1 MGIQILPP
9 QLANQ
14 IAAGEVVERPASV
27 VKELVENSLD
37 AGATRIDIEIDKG
50 GSKLIKIRDNGS
62 GIPKDELAL
71 ALSRHATSKLHTLD
85 DLEAILSF
93 GFRGEALASI
103 SSVSR
108 LTLTSR
114 TAEQTEAWQAYA
126 EGVDMAVKVMPA
138 AHPVGSTIEV
148 VDLFFNT
155 PARRRF
161 LKSDKTE
168 FTHIDEWLKRIAL
181 VRGEIHFTLTHN
193 GKMVRNYR
201 PANSE
206 AQYIQRLTQVSGRQF
221 AADAL
226 RVECQHEDLRLSG
239 YLQSPWSSV
248 LTDTHY
254 FYVNG
259 RLVRD
264 RLVNHAVRQAFAQKA
279 EVEQPGYVLMLDIDP
294 HQVDVNVHPAK
305 HEVRFHQS
313 RYVHDY
319 ILQALQSALEEAHSL
334 PLNESSL
341 DETSETRYR
350 DPQTVAS
357 QTVAS
362 HTVDS
367 QGDVSVADPSGAF
380 TANTSDATWQSKN
393 AHVDVND
400 EPRFELKPQYDR
412 SAPRFGDQETQLGFG
427 HKGHKANFGSYSSPA
442 ASSSLSSHSVGG
454 NARASTVS
462 NVYGSSVTPRDSRS
476 SGTGDTRGRADLP
489 SAEAIASYGALLQTP
504 SYQVQEKTGLN
515 LPAMPAIL
523 DSQFWVLTAGDKLSL
538 LPIKSVALATRTHEI
553 EVKMAIGLIGQPLLM
568 PVSIPVDPD
577 WPELLEQ
584 HHLLI
589 RQLGLELTIRYQQL
603 IIKKVPPYIRESQL
617 VKVIPE
623 WLQSL
628 RFEAPA
634 PSALAKWLAQQ
645 SLTGFLSAPDVWAAY
660 GQLSDEKRQ
669 QIANQAISLPWQ
681 SWLKEQKIE

>member
-37 AGATRIDIEIDKG
+37 AGASRIDIEIDKG

-62 GIPKDELAL
+62 GIPKEELAL
-71 ALSRHATSKLHTLD
+71 ALSRHATSKLHSLD

-114 TAEQTEAWQAYA
+114 TAEQSEAWQAYA
-126 EGVDMAVKVMPA
+126 EGVEMAVKVMPA

-181 VRGEIHFTLTHN
+181 VRGDIHFTLTHN
-193 GKMVRNYR
+193 GKTVRNYR
-201 PANSE
+201 PAMNES
-206 AQYIQRLTQVSGRQF
+206 QYLQRLTQVAGRPF
-221 AADAL
+221 ADEAL
-226 RVECQHEDLRLSG
+226 RVECQHDDLRLSG
-239 YLQSPWSSV
+239 YLQSPWSTV

-319 ILQALQSALEEAHSL
+319 ILQALQSALEEASELRFEPHS
-334 PLNESSL
+334 PEIDDSSPYVKSATESAAFELQSTESDANYL
-341 DETSETRYR
+341 GTDTTGERQTEARVVEYHSSDMPKMRTGTAVQSNAFGSMSVPRETR
-350 DPQTVAS
+350 
-357 QTVAS
+357 
-362 HTVDS
+362 
-367 QGDVSVADPSGAF
+367 SG
-380 TANTSDATWQSKN
+380 
-393 AHVDVND
+393 
-400 EPRFELKPQYDR
+400 
-412 SAPRFGDQETQLGFG
+412 SAGE
-427 HKGHKANFGSYSSPA
+427 
-442 ASSSLSSHSVGG
+442 
-454 NARASTVS
+454 
-462 NVYGSSVTPRDSRS
+462 SRQR
-476 SGTGDTRGRADLP
+476 TELP
-489 SAEAIASYGALLQTP
+489 SKTAIASYGALLQTP
-504 SYQVQEKTGLN
+504 SYSVQDKAYQPA
-515 LPAMPAIL
+515 LPMPSIL
-523 DSQFWVLTAGDKLSL
+523 DGQFWVFSDGPKLSL
-538 LPIKSVALATRTHEI
+538 LRIESVALATCSHEI
-553 EVKMAIGLIGQPLLM
+553 ETKLATGLIGQPLLM
-568 PVSIPVDPD
+568 PVSVAADTD
-577 WPELLEQ
+577 WSSLLDE
-584 HHLLI
+584 HATLI

-603 IIKKVPPYIRESQL
+603 IIKKVPPYLRDCQL
-617 VKVIPE
+617 ARVIPE

-634 PSALAKWLAQQ
+634 PNALAIWLAEQ
-645 SLTGFLSAPDVWAAY
+645 SLTGFISAPDIWVAY
-660 GQLSDEKRQ
+660 CQLTEEKRQ
-669 QIANQAISLPWQ
+669 QIASKAVSLPWQ
-681 SWLKEQKIE
+681 SWLEEQAIE

>member
-1 MGIQILPP
+1 
-9 QLANQ
+9 
-14 IAAGEVVERPASV
+14 VVERPASV

-37 AGATRIDIEIDKG
+37 AGASRVDIEIDKG

-114 TAEQTEAWQAYA
+114 TADQTEAWQAHA
-126 EGVDMAVKVMPA
+126 EGADMAVKVMPA

-181 VRGEIHFTLTHN
+181 VRGDIHFTLTHN
-193 GKMVRNYR
+193 GKTVRNYR
-201 PANSE
+201 PAMNE
-206 AQYIQRLTQVSGRQF
+206 AQYLQRLTQVSGRPF
-221 AADAL
+221 AEQAL
-226 RVECQHEDLRLSG
+226 KIECQHDDLRLSG
-239 YLQSPWSSV
+239 YLQSPWSPV
-248 LTDTHY
+248 ITDTHY

-259 RLVRD
+259 RLIRD

-279 EVEQPGYVLMLDIDP
+279 ELEQPGYVLMLDIDP

-319 ILQALQSALEEAHSL
+319 ILQALQSALEEAGELNVVHS
-334 PLNESSL
+334 SSL
-341 DETSETRYR
+341 DEVEDVFVDSPTSAVGIAAPFALGADTLESAQ
-350 DPQTVAS
+350 PLVAS
-357 QTVAS
+357 AAVQVKSAGAGREGASFGTQTNAFGS
-362 HTVDS
+362 MATSRDS
-367 QGDVSVADPSGAF
+367 S
-380 TANTSDATWQSKN
+380 
-393 AHVDVND
+393 
-400 EPRFELKPQYDR
+400 R
-412 SAPRFGDQETQLGFG
+412 
-427 HKGHKANFGSYSSPA
+427 GSYS
-442 ASSSLSSHSVGG
+442 ASE
-454 NARASTVS
+454 
-462 NVYGSSVTPRDSRS
+462 SRQR
-476 SGTGDTRGRADLP
+476 TELP
-489 SAEAIASYGALLQTP
+489 SKAAIASYGALLQTP
-504 SYQVQEKTGLN
+504 AYSVKNHDYQPS
-515 LPAMPAIL
+515 LPMPAIL
-523 DSQFWVLTAGDKLSL
+523 DSQYWVMATADKLSL
-538 LPIKSVALATRTHEI
+538 LPIKSVALATRCQEI
-553 EVKMAIGLIGQPLLM
+553 EAKLATGLIGQPLLM
-568 PVSIPVDPD
+568 PVSVAADAD
-577 WPELLEQ
+577 WQAVLDE
-584 HHLLI
+584 HDTLI

-617 VKVIPE
+617 AKVIPE

-628 RFEAPA
+628 RFETPA
-634 PSALAKWLAQQ
+634 PSALAFWLAKH
-645 SLTGFLSAPDVWAAY
+645 SLTGFVSAPEIWAAFS
-660 GQLSDEKRQ
+660 QLAEEKKQ
-669 QIANQAISLPWQ
+669 LIANKAILLPWQ
-681 SWLKEQKIE
+681 SWLEEQASE

>member
-1 MGIQILPP
+1 MEKSMGIQILPP

-37 AGATRIDIEIDKG
+37 AGSTRIDIEIDRG
-50 GSKLIKIRDNGS
+50 GSKFIKIRDNGL

-114 TAEQTEAWQAYA
+114 TVEQTEAWQAQA
-126 EGVDMAVKVMPA
+126 EGADMVVKVMPA

-148 VDLFFNT
+148 MDLFFNT

-181 VRGEIHFTLTHN
+181 VRGDIHFTLTHN
-193 GKMVRNYR
+193 GKTVRNYR
-201 PANSE
+201 PAMNE
-206 AQYIQRLTQVSGRQF
+206 PQYLQRLTQVAGRQF
-221 AADAL
+221 ADESL
-226 RVECQHEDLRLSG
+226 RVECQHDDLRLSG

-279 EVEQPGYVLMLDIDP
+279 ELEQPGYVLMLDIDP

-319 ILQALQSALEEAHSL
+319 ILQALQSALEEAGEFSFGPNAPQVEDSLHVTEPAHS
-334 PLNESSL
+334 
-341 DETSETRYR
+341 
-350 DPQTVAS
+350 A
-357 QTVAS
+357 
-362 HTVDS
+362 
-367 QGDVSVADPSGAF
+367 
-380 TANTSDATWQSKN
+380 
-393 AHVDVND
+393 
-400 EPRFELKPQYDR
+400 FELKSSDTKATHAWVDAPRESQTETALSETALAEPR
-412 SAPRFGDQETQLGFG
+412 SADISRTRAGTAI
-427 HKGHKANFGSYSSPA
+427 HSNAFGSMAVPRETRSD
-442 ASSSLSSHSVGG
+442 ASGG
-454 NARASTVS
+454 SR
-462 NVYGSSVTPRDSRS
+462 PRSE
-476 SGTGDTRGRADLP
+476 LP
-489 SAEAIASYGALLQTP
+489 STAAIASYGALLQTP
-504 SYQVQEKTGLN
+504 AYSVQDKVYQSI
-515 LPAMPAIL
+515 LPMPAIL
-523 DSQFWVLTAGDKLSL
+523 DGQFWVLADGQNLSL
-538 LPIKSVALATRTHEI
+538 LPIKSVALVTRSHEI
-553 EVKMAIGLIGQPLLM
+553 ETKLATGLIGQPLLM
-568 PVSIPVDPD
+568 PVSVAADTEWQSLID
-577 WPELLEQ
+577 EHET
-584 HHLLI
+584 LI

-603 IIKKVPPYIRESQL
+603 IIKKVPPYLRDSPL
-617 VKVIPE
+617 AKAIPE

-628 RFEAPA
+628 RFETPA
-634 PSALAKWLAQQ
+634 PNALAMWLAKH
-645 SLTGFLSAPDVWAAY
+645 SLAGFVSAPEIWAAFC
-660 GQLSDEKRQ
+660 QLTEEKRLY
-669 QIANQAISLPWQ
+669 IAKNAISLPWQ
-681 SWLKEQKIE
+681 SWLEEQASE

>member
-37 AGATRIDIEIDKG
+37 AGASRIDIEIDKG

-62 GIPKDELAL
+62 GIPKEELAL
-71 ALSRHATSKLHTLD
+71 ALSRHATSKLHSLD

-114 TAEQTEAWQAYA
+114 TAEQSEAWQAYA
-126 EGVDMAVKVMPA
+126 EGVEMAVKVMPA

-181 VRGEIHFTLTHN
+181 VRGDIHFTLTHN
-193 GKMVRNYR
+193 GKTVRNYR
-201 PANSE
+201 PAMNES
-206 AQYIQRLTQVSGRQF
+206 QYLQRLTQVAGRPF
-221 AADAL
+221 ADEAL
-226 RVECQHEDLRLSG
+226 RVECQHDDLRLSG
-239 YLQSPWSSV
+239 YLQSPWSTM

-319 ILQALQSALEEAHSL
+319 ILQALQSALEEAGELRFEPHS
-334 PLNESSL
+334 PPIDDSSPYVKSATESAAFELQSTESDANYL
-341 DETSETRYR
+341 GTDTTGERQTEARVVEYRSSDMPKMRTGTAVQSNAFGSMSVPRETR
-350 DPQTVAS
+350 
-357 QTVAS
+357 
-362 HTVDS
+362 
-367 QGDVSVADPSGAF
+367 SG
-380 TANTSDATWQSKN
+380 
-393 AHVDVND
+393 
-400 EPRFELKPQYDR
+400 
-412 SAPRFGDQETQLGFG
+412 SAGE
-427 HKGHKANFGSYSSPA
+427 
-442 ASSSLSSHSVGG
+442 
-454 NARASTVS
+454 
-462 NVYGSSVTPRDSRS
+462 SRQR
-476 SGTGDTRGRADLP
+476 TELP
-489 SAEAIASYGALLQTP
+489 SKTAIASYGALLQTP
-504 SYQVQEKTGLN
+504 SYSVQDKAYQPA
-515 LPAMPAIL
+515 LPMPSIL
-523 DSQFWVLTAGDKLSL
+523 DGQFWVFTDGPKLSL
-538 LPIKSVALATRTHEI
+538 LRIESVALATRSHEI
-553 EVKMAIGLIGQPLLM
+553 ETKLATGLIGQPLLM
-568 PVSIPVDPD
+568 PVSVAADTD
-577 WPELLEQ
+577 WSSLLDE
-584 HHLLI
+584 HATLI

-603 IIKKVPPYIRESQL
+603 IIKKVPPYLRDCQL
-617 VKVIPE
+617 ARVIPE

-634 PSALAKWLAQQ
+634 PNALAIWLAEQ
-645 SLTGFLSAPDVWAAY
+645 SLTGFISAPDIWVAY
-660 GQLSDEKRQ
+660 CQLTEEKRQ
-669 QIANQAISLPWQ
+669 QIASKAVSLPWQ
-681 SWLKEQKIE
+681 SWLEEQAIE

>member
-37 AGATRIDIEIDKG
+37 AGASRVDIEIDKG

-62 GIPKDELAL
+62 GIPKDELTL

-114 TAEQTEAWQAYA
+114 TAEQAQAWQAHA
-126 EGVDMAVKVMPA
+126 EGADMAVKVMPA

-181 VRGEIHFTLTHN
+181 VRGDIHFTLTHN
-193 GKMVRNYR
+193 GKTVRNYR
-201 PANSE
+201 PALSDN
-206 AQYIQRLTQVSGRQF
+206 QYLQRLTQVCGRPF
-221 AADAL
+221 AEQAL
-226 RVECQHEDLRLSG
+226 KIECQHDDLRLSG
-239 YLQSPWSSV
+239 YLQSPWSPVIS
-248 LTDTHY
+248 DTHY

-259 RLVRD
+259 RLIRD

-279 EVEQPGYVLMLDIDP
+279 ELEQPGYVLMLQIDP

-319 ILQALQSALEEAHSL
+319 ILQALQSALEEAGELNFVHS
-334 PLNESSL
+334 SAL
-341 DETSETRYR
+341 DEIEDGVVDAPTSATEISVPFTLCA
-350 DPQTVAS
+350 DSAQVNVPNDTLESPQSAVQVKSTGAGRGS
-357 QTVAS
+357 TSFGTQT
-362 HTVDS
+362 
-367 QGDVSVADPSGAF
+367 
-380 TANTSDATWQSKN
+380 N
-393 AHVDVND
+393 A
-400 EPRFELKPQYDR
+400 
-412 SAPRFGDQETQLGFG
+412 
-427 HKGHKANFGSYSSPA
+427 FGSM
-442 ASSSLSSHSVGG
+442 
-454 NARASTVS
+454 
-462 NVYGSSVTPRDSRS
+462 VTPRDNSRGS
-476 SGTGDTRGRADLP
+476 YSAGESRQRTELP
-489 SAEAIASYGALLQTP
+489 SKAAIASYGALLQTP
-504 SYQVQEKTGLN
+504 SYSVKNQDYQPS
-515 LPAMPAIL
+515 LPMPAIL
-523 DSQFWVLTAGDKLSL
+523 DGQYWVMVLADKLSL
-538 LPIKSVALATRTHEI
+538 LPIKSVALATRCQEI
-553 EVKMAIGLIGQPLLM
+553 EAKLATGLIGQPLLM
-568 PVSIPVDPD
+568 PVSVAADAD
-577 WPELLEQ
+577 WQAVLTE
-584 HHLLI
+584 HDTLI
-589 RQLGLELTIRYQQL
+589 RQLGLELAIRYQQL

-617 VKVIPE
+617 AKVIPE

-628 RFEAPA
+628 RFETPA
-634 PSALAKWLAQQ
+634 PSALAFWLAKH
-645 SLTGFLSAPDVWAAY
+645 SLTGFVSAPEVWAAFS
-660 GQLSDEKRQ
+660 QLAQEKKQ
-669 QIANQAISLPWQ
+669 LIANKAIFLPWQ
-681 SWLKEQKIE
+681 SWLEEQASE

>member
-37 AGATRIDIEIDKG
+37 AGASRIDIEIDKG

-62 GIPKDELAL
+62 GIPKEELAL
-71 ALSRHATSKLHTLD
+71 ALSRHATSKLHSLD

-114 TAEQTEAWQAYA
+114 TAEQSEAWQAYA
-126 EGVDMAVKVMPA
+126 EGVEMAVKVMPA

-181 VRGEIHFTLTHN
+181 VRGDIHFTLTHN
-193 GKMVRNYR
+193 GKTVRNYR
-201 PANSE
+201 PAMNE
-206 AQYIQRLTQVSGRQF
+206 PQYLQRLTQVAGRPF
-221 AADAL
+221 ADEAL
-226 RVECQHEDLRLSG
+226 RVECQHDDLRLSG
-239 YLQSPWSSV
+239 YLQSPWSTV

-319 ILQALQSALEEAHSL
+319 ILQALQSALEEAGELRFEPHS
-334 PLNESSL
+334 PQIDDSSPYVKPETESSAFEL
-341 DETSETRYR
+341 QSTESNAKYLGIDTTGERQAEARVVEYRSSDMPKMRTGTAVQSNAFGSMSVPRETR
-350 DPQTVAS
+350 S
-357 QTVAS
+357 
-362 HTVDS
+362 
-367 QGDVSVADPSGAF
+367 
-380 TANTSDATWQSKN
+380 
-393 AHVDVND
+393 
-400 EPRFELKPQYDR
+400 
-412 SAPRFGDQETQLGFG
+412 
-427 HKGHKANFGSYSSPA
+427 
-442 ASSSLSSHSVGG
+442 
-454 NARASTVS
+454 
-462 NVYGSSVTPRDSRS
+462 GSSGESRPR
-476 SGTGDTRGRADLP
+476 AELP
-489 SAEAIASYGALLQTP
+489 SKTAIASYGALLQTP
-504 SYQVQEKTGLN
+504 SYR
-515 LPAMPAIL
+515 
-523 DSQFWVLTAGDKLSL
+523 DR
-538 LPIKSVALATRTHEI
+538 KSV
-553 EVKMAIGLIGQPLLM
+553 V
-568 PVSIPVDPD
+568 
-577 WPELLEQ
+577 
-584 HHLLI
+584 
-589 RQLGLELTIRYQQL
+589 
-603 IIKKVPPYIRESQL
+603 
-617 VKVIPE
+617 
-623 WLQSL
+623 
-628 RFEAPA
+628 
-634 PSALAKWLAQQ
+634 
-645 SLTGFLSAPDVWAAY
+645 
-660 GQLSDEKRQ
+660 
-669 QIANQAISLPWQ
+669 
-681 SWLKEQKIE
+681 

>member
-37 AGATRIDIEIDKG
+37 AGASRVDIEIDKG

-114 TAEQTEAWQAYA
+114 TADQTEAWQAHA
-126 EGVDMAVKVMPA
+126 EGADMAVKVMPA

-181 VRGEIHFTLTHN
+181 VRGDIHFTLTHN
-193 GKMVRNYR
+193 GKTVRNYR
-201 PANSE
+201 PAMNE
-206 AQYIQRLTQVSGRQF
+206 AQYLQRLTQVSGRPF
-221 AADAL
+221 AEQAL
-226 RVECQHEDLRLSG
+226 KIECQHDDLRLSG
-239 YLQSPWSSV
+239 YLQSPWSPV
-248 LTDTHY
+248 ITDTHY

-259 RLVRD
+259 RLIRD

-279 EVEQPGYVLMLDIDP
+279 ELEQPGYVLMLDIDP

-319 ILQALQSALEEAHSL
+319 ILQALQSALEEAGELNVVHS
-334 PLNESSL
+334 SSL
-341 DETSETRYR
+341 DEVEDVFVDSPTSAVGIAAPFALGADTLESAQ
-350 DPQTVAS
+350 PLVAS
-357 QTVAS
+357 AAVQVKSAGAGREGASFGTQTNAFGS
-362 HTVDS
+362 MATSRDS
-367 QGDVSVADPSGAF
+367 S
-380 TANTSDATWQSKN
+380 
-393 AHVDVND
+393 
-400 EPRFELKPQYDR
+400 R
-412 SAPRFGDQETQLGFG
+412 
-427 HKGHKANFGSYSSPA
+427 GSYS
-442 ASSSLSSHSVGG
+442 ASE
-454 NARASTVS
+454 
-462 NVYGSSVTPRDSRS
+462 SRQR
-476 SGTGDTRGRADLP
+476 TELP
-489 SAEAIASYGALLQTP
+489 SKAAIASYGALLQTP
-504 SYQVQEKTGLN
+504 AYSVKNHDYQPS
-515 LPAMPAIL
+515 LPMPAIL
-523 DSQFWVLTAGDKLSL
+523 DSQYWVMATADKLSL
-538 LPIKSVALATRTHEI
+538 LPIKSVALATRCQEI
-553 EVKMAIGLIGQPLLM
+553 EAKLATGLIGQPLLM
-568 PVSIPVDPD
+568 PVSV
-577 WPELLEQ
+577 
-584 HHLLI
+584 
-589 RQLGLELTIRYQQL
+589 
-603 IIKKVPPYIRESQL
+603 
-617 VKVIPE
+617 
-623 WLQSL
+623 
-628 RFEAPA
+628 
-634 PSALAKWLAQQ
+634 
-645 SLTGFLSAPDVWAAY
+645 AA
-660 GQLSDEKRQ
+660 D
-669 QIANQAISLPWQ
+669 A
-681 SWLKEQKIE
+681 

>member
-37 AGATRIDIEIDKG
+37 AGASRVDIEIDKG

-114 TAEQTEAWQAYA
+114 TAEQTEAWQAHA
-126 EGVDMAVKVMPA
+126 EGADMAVKVMPA

-181 VRGEIHFTLTHN
+181 VRGDIHFTLTHN
-193 GKMVRNYR
+193 GKTVRNYR
-201 PANSE
+201 PAMNE
-206 AQYIQRLTQVSGRQF
+206 AQYLQRLTQVCGRPF
-221 AADAL
+221 AEQAL
-226 RVECQHEDLRLSG
+226 KIECQHADLRLSG
-239 YLQSPWSSV
+239 YLQSPWSPVIS
-248 LTDTHY
+248 DTHY

-259 RLVRD
+259 RLIRD

-279 EVEQPGYVLMLDIDP
+279 ELEQPSYVLMLDIDP

-319 ILQALQSALEEAHSL
+319 ILQALQSALEEAGELNFVHS
-334 PLNESSL
+334 SSL
-341 DETSETRYR
+341 DEVEDVFVDAPISAEISAPFVLGAYSALVNAQTDTLESAQ
-350 DPQTVAS
+350 DTVAPAVQIKS
-357 QTVAS
+357 LGAGREGASFGTQT
-362 HTVDS
+362 
-367 QGDVSVADPSGAF
+367 
-380 TANTSDATWQSKN
+380 N
-393 AHVDVND
+393 A
-400 EPRFELKPQYDR
+400 
-412 SAPRFGDQETQLGFG
+412 
-427 HKGHKANFGSYSSPA
+427 FGSM
-442 ASSSLSSHSVGG
+442 
-454 NARASTVS
+454 T
-462 NVYGSSVTPRDSRS
+462 TPRDSS
-476 SGTGDTRGRADLP
+476 RGSYSAGESRQRTELP
-489 SAEAIASYGALLQTP
+489 SKAAIASYGALLQTP
-504 SYQVQEKTGLN
+504 SYSVKDQDYQSV
-515 LPAMPAIL
+515 LPMPSIL
-523 DSQFWVLTAGDKLSL
+523 DGQYWVMTSEDKLSL
-538 LPIKSVALATRTHEI
+538 LSIKSVALATRCQEI
-553 EVKMAIGLIGQPLLM
+553 EAKLATGLIGQPLLM
-568 PVSIPVDPD
+568 PVSVAADAD
-577 WPELLEQ
+577 WQAVLTE
-584 HHLLI
+584 HDTLI

-617 VKVIPE
+617 AKVIPE

-628 RFEAPA
+628 RFETPA
-634 PSALAKWLAQQ
+634 PSALAFWLAKH
-645 SLTGFLSAPDVWAAY
+645 SLTGFVSAPEVWAAFS
-660 GQLSDEKRQ
+660 QLAEEKKQ
-669 QIANQAISLPWQ
+669 LIANKAIFLPWQ
-681 SWLKEQKIE
+681 SWLEEQASE

>member
-1 MGIQILPP
+1 MMGIQILPP

-37 AGATRIDIEIDKG
+37 AGASRVDIEIDKG

-114 TAEQTEAWQAYA
+114 TADQTEAWQAHA
-126 EGVDMAVKVMPA
+126 EGADMAVKVMPA

-181 VRGEIHFTLTHN
+181 VRGDIHFTLTHN
-193 GKMVRNYR
+193 GKTVRNYR
-201 PANSE
+201 PAMNE
-206 AQYIQRLTQVSGRQF
+206 AQYLQRLTQVSGRPF
-221 AADAL
+221 AEQAL
-226 RVECQHEDLRLSG
+226 KIECQHDDLRLSG
-239 YLQSPWSSV
+239 YLQSPWSPVIS
-248 LTDTHY
+248 DTHY

-259 RLVRD
+259 RLIRD
-264 RLVNHAVRQAFAQKA
+264 RLVNHAVRQAFAHKA
-279 EVEQPGYVLMLDIDP
+279 ELEQPGYVLMLDIDP

-319 ILQALQSALEEAHSL
+319 ILQALQSALEEAGELNVVHS
-334 PLNESSL
+334 SSL
-341 DETSETRYR
+341 DEVEDVFVDAPTSAVGIAAPFALGADTFESAQDAVAPAVQVKSASAGREGASFST
-350 DPQTVAS
+350 QT
-357 QTVAS
+357 
-362 HTVDS
+362 
-367 QGDVSVADPSGAF
+367 
-380 TANTSDATWQSKN
+380 N
-393 AHVDVND
+393 A
-400 EPRFELKPQYDR
+400 
-412 SAPRFGDQETQLGFG
+412 
-427 HKGHKANFGSYSSPA
+427 FGSMA
-442 ASSSLSSHSVGG
+442 
-454 NARASTVS
+454 
-462 NVYGSSVTPRDSRS
+462 TPRDSSRS
-476 SGTGDTRGRADLP
+476 SYSASESRQRTELP
-489 SAEAIASYGALLQTP
+489 SKAAIASYGALLQTP
-504 SYQVQEKTGLN
+504 AYSVNNHDYQPS
-515 LPAMPAIL
+515 LPMPAIL
-523 DSQFWVLTAGDKLSL
+523 DSQYWVMATADKLSL
-538 LPIKSVALATRTHEI
+538 LPIKSVALATRCQEI
-553 EVKMAIGLIGQPLLM
+553 EAKLATGLIGQPLLM
-568 PVSIPVDPD
+568 PVSVAADAD
-577 WPELLEQ
+577 WQAVLDE
-584 HHLLI
+584 HDTLI

-617 VKVIPE
+617 AKVIPE

-628 RFEAPA
+628 RFETPA
-634 PSALAKWLAQQ
+634 PSALAFWLAKH
-645 SLTGFLSAPDVWAAY
+645 SLTGFVSAPEIWAAFS
-660 GQLSDEKRQ
+660 QLADEKKQ
-669 QIANQAISLPWQ
+669 LIANKAISLPWQ
-681 SWLKEQKIE
+681 SWLEEQASE